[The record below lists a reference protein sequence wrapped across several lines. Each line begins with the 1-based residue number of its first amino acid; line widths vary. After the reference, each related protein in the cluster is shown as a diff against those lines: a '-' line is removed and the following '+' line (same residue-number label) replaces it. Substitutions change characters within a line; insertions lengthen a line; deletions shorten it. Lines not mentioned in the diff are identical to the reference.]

1 MAEEFHTGVC
11 STMSWYAPPSFS
23 CSSTAIRDISNESI
37 INWNQPFL
45 QPTEFGQMDA
55 NPSREALSFL
65 PGFFDQ
71 DANMK
76 HLDYP
81 EPAAAWAKLDPQ
93 FFDAQQM
100 SFSNITS
107 TTATQLSET
116 RANFVMPTPFITE
129 PKFEDDHANC
139 RNLTRKSSATK
150 EDRSEPPTKKPRI
163 EVPSPLPTFK
173 VRKEKLGDRITAL
186 QQLVSPFGK
195 TDTASVLQEAIEYIK
210 YLHEQVGFLSS
221 PYLKNGHQVQNQIK
235 SLERAK
241 NGDEELNQNL
251 GSQGLCLVPISST
264 FDIAREYPM
273 DFWTP
278 NFGGS
283 YI

>member
-1 MAEEFHTGVC
+1 
-11 STMSWYAPPSFS
+11 
-23 CSSTAIRDISNESI
+23 
-37 INWNQPFL
+37 
-45 QPTEFGQMDA
+45 MDA

-71 DANMK
+71 DTIMK
-76 HLDYP
+76 HLDYQ

-100 SFSNITS
+100 SFSNI
-107 TTATQLSET
+107 
-116 RANFVMPTPFITE
+116 MPTPFITE
-129 PKFEDDHANC
+129 PKYEDDHANC
-139 RNLTRKSSATK
+139 RNLTRKSSAAK
-150 EDRSEPPTKKPRI
+150 EYRSEPPAKKPRI

-221 PYLKNGHQVQNQIK
+221 PYLKNGHQMQNQIK